1 MLEKMAIKI
10 ATLNYEVTQEVEGP
24 IYQEQTDYIAE
35 LLECYKN
42 TKGANHKKLWNNISR
57 DSDKDMH
64 GCYCYSLQIATRC
77 FTLVHEG
84 TGEEV

>member
-42 TKGANHKKLWNNISR
+42 TKGANHKKLWNNICD
-57 DSDKDMH
+57 DSQGYDIVKDELSKHMPILL
-64 GCYCYSLQIATRC
+64 Y
-77 FTLVHEG
+77 
-84 TGEEV
+84 